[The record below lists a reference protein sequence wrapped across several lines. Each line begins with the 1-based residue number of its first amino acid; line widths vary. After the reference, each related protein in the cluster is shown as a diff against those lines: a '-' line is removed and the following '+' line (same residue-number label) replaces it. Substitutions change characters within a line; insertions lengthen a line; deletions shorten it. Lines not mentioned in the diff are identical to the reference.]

1 MEVIVHLNIEALK
14 AGPIAN
20 APGLHLD
27 PVSHRWMRD
36 PGAQPAPPSSP
47 NPYAAVEEHHVVMG
61 RKAQNP
67 EEKKS
72 HFEIARHAQLAAAAH
87 GNGDAMETA
96 MHHRGY
102 RQALAR
108 HESWHGPLGQGTPEV
123 TVPPASRPH
132 NPYAAVEEHHVLAGR
147 KAPTQAERT
156 SHYRMANLAQ
166 AAAAAHANGDTA
178 AADMHHRGY
187 KRALATHESIHG
199 PIEGLKAR
207 KTHDPNQLGFDFGAP
222 APAAAPAAA
231 PHTGESPAARGL
243 HLETVQVGGAHPHQ
257 GHRWMSTDSAA
268 DGITA
273 PEANRRGTHH
283 FNLARAAG
291 MHGGIGDEDTNRE
304 IVDLHDAAAQ
314 AWRKAGHR
322 LRASAG
328 PEDHAAA
335 PAAIATALEVSQEV
349 NLRHSLAHRVLAE
362 EHRARGGEERA
373 AAAKKH
379 DEAAEAVERA
389 DGDANVDVINANL
402 AHKRATTPRPPA
414 GFTPAKHSA
423 MGAHTDG
430 KGNYWHP
437 GEARPLPAGASWNE
451 QHNSDANRDF
461 NLTRAE
467 HHEAQAKH
475 HEAKAGDS
483 WEHRKAEVAHRVAA
497 EYYRRVGDKPGV
509 AAFQRDAEEA
519 SAAAHAAP
527 TQGPKLDPKLATSAK
542 VGDKVT
548 LTTGGTAVTYT
559 RTHSGWNEFG
569 DAKDKRHANI
579 DASHMAKL
587 MGQHA
592 GTHAP
597 AEPTAPPTTEAATPA
612 LTEEQAFGLAHYGRY
627 IAHRET
633 HPSGLEIRV
642 HHKPANKAGFSW
654 SVHDPAPEGSRRAPV
669 VSTSGAPAHS
679 LEAALKKARRSA
691 NDTHAYRT
699 KQRTAPEERAHIAK
713 LDDKISALQAATE
726 RLGGQTQRERDA
738 AQHFPL
744 GAGSMRP
751 TGERGGSTKRA
762 EQRMDASIDR
772 ASAFV
777 DTTRELQHAQAER
790 AAYAAGQ
797 VNESGRSVNRAPKE
811 AQPRRTI
818 TTDQKS
824 RGVSKERA
832 ALEAAAWRKTHT
844 DYRGWHGDAPTIV
857 HRGGLHK
864 LGDLSDDDLR
874 AIAPPTSGT

>member
-1 MEVIVHLNIEALK
+1 MDIIVSLDIEALK
-14 AGPIAN
+14 A
-20 APGLHLD
+20 
-27 PVSHRWMRD
+27 
-36 PGAQPAPPSSP
+36 
-47 NPYAAVEEHHVVMG
+47 
-61 RKAQNP
+61 RKA
-67 EEKKS
+67 S
-72 HFEIARHAQLAAAAH
+72 
-87 GNGDAMETA
+87 
-96 MHHRGY
+96 
-102 RQALAR
+102 
-108 HESWHGPLGQGTPEV
+108 
-123 TVPPASRPH
+123 
-132 NPYAAVEEHHVLAGR
+132 
-147 KAPTQAERT
+147 
-156 SHYRMANLAQ
+156 
-166 AAAAAHANGDTA
+166 
-178 AADMHHRGY
+178 
-187 KRALATHESIHG
+187 
-199 PIEGLKAR
+199 
-207 KTHDPNQLGFDFGAP
+207 HDPNQMGFNFGAP
-222 APAAAPAAA
+222 APTPAPAPA
-231 PHTGESPAARGL
+231 PHTGEPPAARGL

-257 GHRWMSTDSAA
+257 AHRWMSTDSAA

-273 PEANRRGTHH
+273 PEANRRSEHH

-291 MHGGIGDEDTNRE
+291 MHGGVGDDDTNRE
-304 IVDLHDAAAQ
+304 IVDLHDAASR
-314 AWRKAGHR
+314 AWRQAGHR
-322 LRASAG
+322 LRSSAG
-328 PEDHAAA
+328 PLDHEVA
-335 PAAIATALEVSQEV
+335 PAAIATALDVSREV

-362 EHRARGGEERA
+362 QHRAVGGEERA

-379 DEAAEAVERA
+379 DEAAEAVERS
-389 DGDANVDVINANL
+389 DDDANVDVINANL
-402 AHKRATTPRPPA
+402 VHKRTQPTAAHKEAVRATQEHVAGDNAESLVRRAVAAGADADSIRYFSAGGEGVLFRDKTGRVFKVGRLHGVRNGFGDGDILNPLQSEAEAGAALAEHGLAPRVHKYDKDHDVIVRDHVEGRHGSWADASKLWDHHQVKIAKTLRDAGFTRPEFKEDSYIFGADGSPKIVDVGFTNPMGKRLAAQLRAMEISPSSPRQFDIQTDVNNAVEDGALTYPEARDMLMRLKPEMQQHGMSILNDRAKRLGIPMGASPEAPATTPPA
-414 GFTPAKHSA
+414 
-423 MGAHTDG
+423 
-430 KGNYWHP
+430 
-437 GEARPLPAGASWNE
+437 
-451 QHNSDANRDF
+451 
-461 NLTRAE
+461 
-467 HHEAQAKH
+467 
-475 HEAKAGDS
+475 
-483 WEHRKAEVAHRVAA
+483 
-497 EYYRRVGDKPGV
+497 
-509 AAFQRDAEEA
+509 
-519 SAAAHAAP
+519 
-527 TQGPKLDPKLATSAK
+527 QGPKLDPNLATSAK

-559 RTHSGWNEFG
+559 RTPSGWNEFG

-597 AEPTAPPTTEAATPA
+597 AAADAPPGAAPDAPA
-612 LTEEQAFGLAHYGRY
+612 LTEKQAFDLSHFGKYRAHT
-627 IAHRET
+627 ET

-642 HHKPANKAGFSW
+642 HHKPANTAGFSW
-654 SVHDPAPEGSRRAPV
+654 SVHDPAPEGGRRAPV

-679 LEAALKKARRSA
+679 LDAALKKARRSA

-699 KQRTAPEERAHIAK
+699 KQRTAPEEMAHIAK

-744 GAGSMRP
+744 GTGSMRP

-772 ASAFV
+772 AAAFV

-797 VNESGRSVNRAPKE
+797 VNESGRSVHHAPKE

-832 ALEAAAWRKTHT
+832 ALEAAAWRKTHA
-844 DYRGWHGDAPTIV
+844 DYRGWHGDSPSIV